1 MIKGLLFIFA
11 ATVLFSAHHAAA
23 DDKCVCRDCKKF
35 TQFCGVHEVSRSQC
49 ENMAKGTCTE
59 MAQDQAEPPTV
70 PKAARHKT
78 VKAARTAVHMT
89 KGSLRG
95 HAPHGDPWEHVSL
108 LPFRRDSPMGTY
120 PEYKYQGRPNVEQ
133 MLAGDPCAASCDSC
147 EAAYPPFKDYVDLT
161 DKLVTNK
168 VRVCLCNPAFLAA
181 TVPGQQ
187 FTPFPSDGHL
197 PYEFYMAGAVENDAA
212 TKAVAVKFFFRSMN
226 FIARVST
233 EVASSRVCTEAP
245 PKIAA
250 VCTEGKTGV
259 EGLFGPG
266 SFSRTRAYQK
276 GRGPKIEII
285 NSLYNALV
293 TFFSLDSSKLATEAE
308 FALIPEVMALGIRD
322 IHTILWNTVYQ
333 ATGRRGLM
341 IPGLES
347 IARKLSSGEKLSAG
361 ENVAGPWDKKI
372 MQEKEKFDDEWCQRR
387 YQTNAPCDGDKHDY
401 SFKHNDENIMA
412 SVDSWVEYRFMDPTK
427 DGKETL
433 KGGSAVTEDT
443 YTAMGMPLSASEK
456 TNLAEQRRP
465 VNVRRGNDKYADADC
480 PAKGDLTDKTL
491 QRRTQS
497 CEGGFVRVAS
507 QIGGRIIGGPSGT
520 TLAYLGLG
528 RYFDFS
534 PREMYL
540 LRNSM
545 LPFMIA
551 VEDHSL
557 IEILVS
563 GAILGVPFPPGS
575 AMYSAEGLF
584 SNGAENTPECKALK
598 KALTKVHGGRAATTP
613 REMCS
618 LPASAPAVKKEEDD
632 VKKRPSLRTA
642 TEDPSID
649 NYEKNADIAAIE
661 AEPEPEVAPPKAT
674 ATVAD
679 GKCDYDALRVFK
691 GKRFCTSQAGDA
703 YELAK
708 GSGVPTAAKNHCFNK
723 VVDLYTGSGCYP
735 TIAIASK
742 LCYKNGGGFPN
753 CALNNDVEI
762 DLSKVVQ
769 PKCGATTF
777 STAEGWP
784 AYIKCFYNA
793 LDALPQ
799 YKAVERLPI
808 GDDATRGLMGAL
820 AEKYGGRKDIFG
832 PYKKHP
838 RVYRVG
844 GVVSS
849 SKKVGDEQT
858 LDYKFLSTSF
868 GQDFFKCNAK
878 IEGNKS
884 SKRNL
889 LFLKPKGSKCK
900 VLDKDVTKF
909 AHEKEVLCQPG
920 SKWRVLDIQEDTI
933 PDSDHHGRANCKK
946 VVKTTVLEEL

>member
-1 MIKGLLFIFA
+1 
-11 ATVLFSAHHAAA
+11 
-23 DDKCVCRDCKKF
+23 
-35 TQFCGVHEVSRSQC
+35 
-49 ENMAKGTCTE
+49 
-59 MAQDQAEPPTV
+59 
-70 PKAARHKT
+70 
-78 VKAARTAVHMT
+78 
-89 KGSLRG
+89 
-95 HAPHGDPWEHVSL
+95 
-108 LPFRRDSPMGTY
+108 
-120 PEYKYQGRPNVEQ
+120 

-187 FTPFPSDGHL
+187 FTPFPTDGHL

-212 TKAVAVKFFFRSMN
+212 TKAVVVKFFFRSMN
-226 FIARVST
+226 FIARVCT
-233 EVASSRVCTEAP
+233 EVASMCP
-245 PKIAA
+245 LLL
-250 VCTEGKTGV
+250 EGKAGV

-276 GRGPKIEII
+276 GRGPKIESI

-293 TFFSLDSSKLATEAE
+293 TFFRQDAVAATEAK
-308 FALIPEVMALGIRD
+308 FALIPEVAALGIRD

-333 ATGRRGLM
+333 AKGRRGLM

-361 ENVAGPWDKKI
+361 EHVAGPWNKKI
-372 MQEKEKFDDEWCQRR
+372 FQEKEKFDDEWCQRR
-387 YQTNAPCDGDKHDY
+387 HHTNAPCPGDKTDY
-401 SFKHNDENIMA
+401 AFKHNDENIMA
-412 SVDSWVEYRFMDPTK
+412 SVDSWVEYRFMDPTT
-427 DGKETL
+427 DGKMTME
-433 KGGSAVTEDT
+433 GGSAVTEDT

-456 TNLAEQRRP
+456 ANLAEHGRP
-465 VNVRRGNDKYADADC
+465 VNARRGNDKYADADC
-480 PAKGDLTDKTL
+480 PAKGDLTDTTL

-520 TLAYLGLG
+520 TLAYMGLGL
-528 RYFDFS
+528 YFDFS

-584 SNGAENTPECKALK
+584 SNGAEDTPECKALK
-598 KALTKVHGGRAATTP
+598 GALAKVHGGRAAMTP

-618 LPASAPAVKKEEDD
+618 LPASAPAAKKEEDA

-642 TEDPSID
+642 TENPSDP
-649 NYEKNADIAAIE
+649 AIE

-674 ATVAD
+674 ATVVD
-679 GKCDYDALRVFK
+679 GKCNYDALRVFK
-691 GKRFCTSQAGDA
+691 GKKFCTSQAGDA

-708 GSGVPTAAKNHCFNK
+708 GPGTAAKKHCFNK
-723 VVDLYTGSGCYP
+723 VMDLYTGSGCYP

-742 LCYKNGGGFPN
+742 LCYKFNMKNGDSFPN
-753 CALNNDVEI
+753 CAVDAEI
-762 DLSKVVQ
+762 DLSQSKSYE
-769 PKCGATTF
+769 PKCGAETF
-777 STAEGWP
+777 STAGGWP
-784 AYIKCFYNA
+784 AYITCFYNA

-808 GDDATRGLMGAL
+808 GNDATRGLMGAL
-820 AEKYGGRKDIFG
+820 AEKYGGRNDMFG

-849 SKKVGDEQT
+849 KTKVGEEQT
-858 LDYKFLSTSF
+858 LPYKFMSTSF
-868 GQDFFKCNAK
+868 GQDYFKCSAK
-878 IEGNKS
+878 IDGNLS

-900 VLDKDVTKF
+900 ILDKDVTKF
-909 AHEKEVLCQPG
+909 SHEKEVLCQPG
-920 SKWRVLDIQEDTI
+920 SKWKVLDIQEDTI
-933 PDSDHHGRANCKK
+933 PNSDHHGRANCKEK
-946 VVKTTVLEEL
+946 VKTTVLEEL